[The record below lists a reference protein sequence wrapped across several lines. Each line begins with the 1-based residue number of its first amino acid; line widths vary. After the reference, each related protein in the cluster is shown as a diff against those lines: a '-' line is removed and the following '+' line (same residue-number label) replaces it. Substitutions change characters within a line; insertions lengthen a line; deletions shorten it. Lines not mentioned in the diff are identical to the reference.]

1 MELCCFHQT
10 TFCYAGVSLGS
21 FSLADTC
28 LTMGKPKEGFPA
40 ALAALQLSSL
50 VSAAESFVWVR
61 RSVWCWCQYRFL
73 EVRAQR
79 HTQGWDRTHCIA
91 LGCGYRKHSAIQK
104 PIWCPELGVSRGGGS
119 SSVALELQDEL
130 LFLWGTANGR
140 SGSVCIPWS
149 TGQLM
154 EVPWCFT

>member
-61 RSVWCWCQYRFL
+61 SAGNWANAGLCSIRPSQVAQCFCFIFQTKGILQPLGSPLPGSERLNFIQQEFPLVQLQHRPACPQLCALLECLHGYFCAAHGAAVKCRFS
-73 EVRAQR
+73 
-79 HTQGWDRTHCIA
+79 IA
-91 LGCGYRKHSAIQK
+91 DS
-104 PIWCPELGVSRGGGS
+104 
-119 SSVALELQDEL
+119 
-130 LFLWGTANGR
+130 
-140 SGSVCIPWS
+140 
-149 TGQLM
+149 
-154 EVPWCFT
+154 